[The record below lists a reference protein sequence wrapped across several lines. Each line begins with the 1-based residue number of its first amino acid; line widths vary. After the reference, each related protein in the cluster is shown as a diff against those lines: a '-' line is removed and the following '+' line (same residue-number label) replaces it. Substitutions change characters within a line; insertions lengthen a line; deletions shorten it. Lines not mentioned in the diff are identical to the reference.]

1 LRGDCRLAT
10 LEVDVLVATCPKA
23 RTSSP
28 TPTSCDSSASVTGC
42 RPARSPR
49 PRSHTGAPGCWPTLR
64 CRDAP
69 HGGRGRR
76 HARPPPRLPAA
87 SPPSSLTA
95 HIRWSSILGSAGGG
109 LGLLGVLGGVSQ
121 FARGCARFRAGEWR
135 KAGRECHSRVS

>member
-1 LRGDCRLAT
+1 LRGDRRLAT

-64 CRDAP
+64 CGP
-69 HGGRGRR
+69 RR
-76 HARPPPRLPAA
+76 TAWRPCPPPPRLPAA
-87 SPPSSLTA
+87 SRPHPLTA
-95 HIRWSSILGSAGGG
+95 HIRWPSILGSAGGG
-109 LGLLGVLGGVSQ
+109 LGLLASWG
-121 FARGCARFRAGEWR
+121 A
-135 KAGRECHSRVS
+135 